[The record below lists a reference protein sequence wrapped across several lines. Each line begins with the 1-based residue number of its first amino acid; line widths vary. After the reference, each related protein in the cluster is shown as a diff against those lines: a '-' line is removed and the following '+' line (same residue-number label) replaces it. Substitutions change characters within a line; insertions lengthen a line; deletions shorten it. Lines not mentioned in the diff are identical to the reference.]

1 MEHVDLSR
9 PRTPRQFIRLL
20 LTGFAMGAS
29 DIVPGVSGGTM
40 AFILGI
46 YETLLD
52 AIKSFNLDAIKLA
65 LGFKFKQLFE
75 AIPFGFLIA
84 VGLGILSAI
93 FLLSN
98 ALGTLLETHS
108 DFVFAFFAGLVL
120 ASILA
125 IGSKIRWNGATLA
138 TMIIFAVLAFVIVGA
153 NPLQDAEHTPL
164 VLFFSGM
171 VAIMAMIL
179 PGISGSFILLL
190 LGQYKFVLDAVRGL
204 DVVSIASLGIG
215 CVVGIVGFSR
225 VLSWLLKHYEQVTVA
240 ALVGFMVG
248 SLRKIWEGAPEGT
261 TPIQGMNLVFE
272 RTPAEI
278 VVALALLV
286 IGFLLVSLLDHL
298 QSGKNPVFVLF
309 WRPPVNALD
318 SKVIGADHS

>member
-20 LTGFAMGAS
+20 LTGFAMGAA

-98 ALGTLLETHS
+98 ALGTALETHS
-108 DFVFAFFAGLVL
+108 DLVFAFFAGLVI

-125 IGSKIRWNGATLA
+125 IGLKIRWNGATLA
-138 TMIIFAVLAFVIVGA
+138 TMVISTIFAFVLVGL
-153 NPLQDAEHTPL
+153 NPLQDAEHTPP

-204 DVVSIASLGIG
+204 DVISIAALGIG

-248 SLRKIWEGAPEGT
+248 SLRKIWEGAPDGEH
-261 TPIQGMNLVFE
+261 PILGMNLVFE
-272 RTPAEI
+272 RPPGEI
-278 VVALALLV
+278 VMALALLV
-286 IGFLLVSLLDHL
+286 IGFLLVNLLDHL
-298 QSGKNPVFVLF
+298 QSGKNPVFALF
-309 WRPPVNALD
+309 WRPRPAVDITAQALD
-318 SKVIGADHS
+318 

>member
-65 LGFKFKQLFE
+65 LGFKFKQLF
-75 AIPFGFLIA
+75 ATLPFGFLIA
-84 VGLGILSAI
+84 VGLGILSAV

-98 ALGTLLETHS
+98 ALGSLLETHA

-125 IGSKIRWNGATLA
+125 IGSKIRWNVATGG

-153 NPLQDAEHTPL
+153 NPLQNTEHTPL
-164 VLFFSGM
+164 VLYFSGM

-179 PGISGSFILLL
+179 PGVSGSFILLL

-204 DVVSIASLGIG
+204 DVISIAALGVG

-225 VLSWLLKHYEQVTVA
+225 ILSWLLKHYEQVTVA

-272 RTPAEI
+272 RTLAEV

-286 IGFLLVSLLDHL
+286 IGFLLVSFLDHL
-298 QSGKNPVFVLF
+298 QSGKNPVFALF
-309 WRPPVNALD
+309 WRPRPAVDITAQVLD
-318 SKVIGADHS
+318 

>member
-9 PRTPRQFIRLL
+9 PRTPRQFIRLF

-46 YETLLD
+46 YETLLE

-65 LGFKFKQLFE
+65 LGFKFKQLF
-75 AIPFGFLIA
+75 ATLPFGFLIA
-84 VGLGILSAI
+84 VGLGILSAV

-98 ALGTLLETHS
+98 ALGSALETHS

-125 IGSKIRWNGATLA
+125 IGSKIRWNLA
-138 TMIIFAVLAFVIVGA
+138 TGGTMIGFAVLAFVIVGA
-153 NPLQDAEHTPL
+153 NPLQNAEHTPL

-179 PGISGSFILLL
+179 PGVSGSFILLL

-204 DVVSIASLGIG
+204 DVISIAALGVG

-225 VLSWLLKHYEQVTVA
+225 ILSWLLKHYEQVTVA

-272 RTPAEI
+272 RSSGEI

-286 IGFLLVSLLDHL
+286 IGFLLVSFLDHL
-298 QSGKNPVFVLF
+298 QSGKNPVFALF
-309 WRPPVNALD
+309 WRPRPAVDITAQALD
-318 SKVIGADHS
+318 